1 MSCLH
6 SYSLLLLDQK
16 GSVGS
21 GSLLSSKFWEL
32 YEHMRQVGLDSQPS
46 IKVVKFSRGYP
57 SEKKGEPCRC
67 MGVYA
72 CYVAVFL
79 PKEEGQI
86 CNCFSHNNNKPS
98 L

>member
-16 GSVGS
+16 GSVGN
-21 GSLLSSKFWEL
+21 GALLSSKFWEL

-57 SEKKGEPCRC
+57 SEEKGGTMRMLGCVCMLRC
-67 MGVYA
+67 
-72 CYVAVFL
+72 
-79 PKEEGQI
+79 
-86 CNCFSHNNNKPS
+86 CFSNKRRRANV
-98 L
+98 